1 MHGSRAEGS
10 SPLATIE
17 DIQRRLLRPSSH
29 HSTSQISTISS
40 SFSLFLCFITNST
53 EISLE
58 FNFLRLFHST
68 SCYRDGLG
76 SHNPSQLKVSFT
88 ESLRKQDA
96 KEMEKTRTKRKLED
110 YLDPFL
116 ISTISSK
123 IGVVKKVLETKPKK
137 DTEDFEWPVDQLKVF
152 VADSSSKNCANWR
165 SNKAVD
171 LGKDNPELSG
181 KGGDEGMCYFTR
193 WLLMNDRGHD
203 HHGSMLRT

>member
-40 SFSLFLCFITNST
+40 SLSL
-53 EISLE
+53 SL
-58 FNFLRLFHST
+58 
-68 SCYRDGLG
+68 DGLG
-76 SHNPSQLKVSFT
+76 SHNSSQLKVSFT

-96 KEMEKTRTKRKLED
+96 KEMEKTRTKTKRKLED

-137 DTEDFEWPVDQLKVF
+137 DTEDFEWPVDELKVF
-152 VADSSSKNCANWR
+152 AADSSSKKGANWR

-171 LGKDNPELSG
+171 LEKDNSELSS
-181 KGGDEGMCYFTR
+181 KGGDEGEE
-193 WLLMNDRGHD
+193 
-203 HHGSMLRT
+203 S

>member
-40 SFSLFLCFITNST
+40 SL
-53 EISLE
+53 
-58 FNFLRLFHST
+58 
-68 SCYRDGLG
+68 DGLG
-76 SHNPSQLKVSFT
+76 SHNSSQLKVSFT

-96 KEMEKTRTKRKLED
+96 KEMEKTRTKTKRKLED

-137 DTEDFEWPVDQLKVF
+137 DTEDFEWPVDELKVF
-152 VADSSSKNCANWR
+152 AADSSSKKGANWR

-171 LGKDNPELSG
+171 LEKDNSELSS
-181 KGGDEGMCYFTR
+181 KGGDEGEE
-193 WLLMNDRGHD
+193 
-203 HHGSMLRT
+203 S

>member
-40 SFSLFLCFITNST
+40 S
-53 EISLE
+53 
-58 FNFLRLFHST
+58 
-68 SCYRDGLG
+68 DGLG